1 MEKSVVQRIKEL
13 DAEGTKLL
21 GQAKEEA
28 LRNANEAVSELNAL
42 GFNYQLT
49 TAKRQKSG
57 VKMQKSGAKKELEI
71 KHVSC
76 AICGF
81 ATSPPHDMRS
91 HRSQKKKAP
100 LTAAEL
106 GQKGLVRV

>member
-1 MEKSVVQRIKEL
+1 MGKSAIQRIKEL
-13 DAEGTKLL
+13 DAERSKLL
-21 GQAKEEA
+21 EQAKEEA
-28 LRNANEAVSELNAL
+28 LRKANEAVAELNAL

-49 TAKRQKSG
+49 IAKRR
-57 VKMQKSGAKKELEI
+57 KSGAEKELEI
-71 KHVSC
+71 KGGSC

-91 HRSQKKKAP
+91 HRWQKKKAP
-100 LTAAEL
+100 FTAAEL